1 MLAWPNSH
9 EYLYRGEVLGCTSMD
24 RAGFDHAPKTADT
37 PVEVRDIGGL
47 SFIHVATP
55 GEMEP
60 STEEGGPMRIMVHKS
75 HVLGFEAG
83 REGAIM
89 ETAEGSFIEL
99 VGSSDKDDELVLPAG
114 ASLRYLKLDAPLV
127 IVLPEPTTAYFWFD
141 TGNGSRSFQ
150 GPCDLPK
157 Q

>member
-1 MLAWPNSH
+1 MDSDEHRALKWSDVDGPVGSLGQKPSKQVIFA
-9 EYLYRGEVLGCTSMD
+9 EVEEH
-24 RAGFDHAPKTADT
+24 RAGASCPFPQESIVVGEGSSHW
-37 PVEVRDIGGL
+37 PVHTDRCA
-47 SFIHVATP
+47 FFP
-55 GEMEP
+55 
-60 STEEGGPMRIMVHKS
+60 R
-75 HVLGFEAG
+75 FQ
-83 REGAIM
+83 
-89 ETAEGSFIEL
+89 AEGSFIEL